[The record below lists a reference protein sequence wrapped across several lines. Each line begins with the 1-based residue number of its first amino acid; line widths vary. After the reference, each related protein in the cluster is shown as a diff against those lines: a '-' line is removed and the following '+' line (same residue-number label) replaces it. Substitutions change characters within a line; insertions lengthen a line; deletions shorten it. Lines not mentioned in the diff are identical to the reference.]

1 MSKEMNNLEIADLLR
16 AVAASYELR
25 DAVRNKFRIVAY
37 ERAADAV
44 EHLSSEAKDIWD
56 EGKLEDIPGVGPS
69 LATHL
74 DEIFRTGISKHF
86 AEIMK
91 GFPPLVFDLMEL
103 PKIGP
108 KTAFKIV
115 KELKAKTISDLKG
128 TEYYDALIKSQ
139 KEIKRYL
146 LPYAQEIADD
156 LIVWM
161 KKNKQVIRVDPLGSL
176 RRKASTVGDIDIS
189 VATNNPEEVINH
201 FVSYPKSKKTIEK
214 GVHTASISLPGE
226 VQVDLMVQPPETYG
240 SLLQH
245 FTGSK
250 HHNIALREHAL
261 KKGLSVSEY
270 GITPLRQGS
279 EGSKKTLKFAN
290 EVDFYSY
297 LGMEWIPPELRE
309 DAGEIENAVNKS
321 LPNLIEI
328 SDVKADLQIHSDF
341 NIETSHDLGESSM
354 EDVVKKADSLGYE
367 YIAFTEH
374 NPSKSKHNDEQ
385 IKEILKRKKEKV
397 EQINYSIVKHKYN
410 CIKYVFNSLE
420 IDLSSEGERS
430 IPDSAMELLD
440 FALVSIHSNFDLSTE
455 LMTKR
460 VLNGLNH
467 PKAKIFAHP
476 TGRKL
481 NEREGVELN
490 WPEIFDFCLK
500 NSKWIEINADP
511 MRLDLPDN
519 LVREAVKVGV
529 KLTLGT
535 DSHHADM
542 LKNMIYGVFVAR
554 RGWATRN
561 DIINTKSLIEFKKLI
576 ERG

>member
-1 MSKEMNNLEIADLLR
+1 MKMTKEMNNLEIADLLR

-25 DAVRNKFRIVAY
+25 DAIKNKFRIVAY

-69 LATHL
+69 IAEHL
-74 DEIFRTGISKHF
+74 DEIFRTGNSKHF
-86 AEIMK
+86 AELMK
-91 GFPPLVFDLMEL
+91 DFPPLVFDLMEL

-115 KELKAKTISDLKG
+115 KEYKARTIEDLKG
-128 TEYYDALIKSQ
+128 TEYYDTLIKSQ
-139 KEIKRYL
+139 KKIKRYL
-146 LPYAQEIADD
+146 LPYAQEIADE
-156 LIVWM
+156 LIAWM
-161 KKNKQVIRVDPLGSL
+161 KKSKYAIKIDPLGSL

-189 VATNNPEEVINH
+189 VATNNPEEVIKH
-201 FVSYPKSKKTIEK
+201 FVSYPKSKKNIER
-214 GVHTASISLPGE
+214 GTHTASILLPGE
-226 VQVDLMVQPPETYG
+226 VQIDLMVQPAESYG

-250 HHNIALREHAL
+250 HHNIALREFAL
-261 KKGLSVSEY
+261 KKGFSLSEY
-270 GITPLRQGS
+270 GIKEIKNQRAKIKSFRS
-279 EGSKKTLKFAN
+279 EK
-290 EVDFYSY
+290 EFYEY
-297 LGMEWIPPELRE
+297 IGMEWIPPELRE
-309 DAGEIENAVNKS
+309 DAGEIESAINHE
-321 LPNLIEI
+321 LPHLIGI

-341 NIETSHDLGESSM
+341 DIETSHDLGESSM
-354 EDVVKKADSLGYE
+354 EDLVKKANGLGYE

-374 NPSKSKHNDEQ
+374 NPSKSRHNEKQ
-385 IKEILKRKKEKV
+385 IMEILKRKKARI
-397 EQINYSIVKHKYN
+397 EQLNYSIVKHKYN

-420 IDLSSEGERS
+420 IDLTSEGERS

-440 FALVSIHSNFDLSTE
+440 FALVSIHSNFDLSE
-455 LMTKR
+455 DKMTKR
-460 VLNGLNH
+460 VLIGLNH

-476 TGRKL
+476 TARKL

-490 WPEIFDFCLK
+490 WPEIFNYVLK
-500 NSKWIEINADP
+500 NNKWIEINADP

-519 LVREAVKVGV
+519 LVREAVKRNV

-542 LKNMIYGVFVAR
+542 LDNMIYGVFVAR
-554 RGWATRN
+554 RGWAEKS
-561 DIINTKSLIEFKKLI
+561 DIINTKSLEEFKNLLG
-576 ERG
+576 RG